1 MSPSKLS
8 WVIHATIAAAL
19 FAVPYNFWLTTP
31 VLQDISIGYWRLL
44 AILVAA
50 GFGIALSLIGIATPA
65 LSFGAIVGLL
75 MGGSIAEWKAS
86 HDVAISPYGAFATHL
101 ESFWREVL
109 ILAATATLAAR
120 FSYLLRKQRPLAR

>member
-1 MSPSKLS
+1 MNPSKLS
-8 WVIHATIAAAL
+8 LVIHATSAAAL

-44 AILVAA
+44 AVLVAA
-50 GFGIALSLIGIATPA
+50 AFGLALSLMGMATPA

-75 MGGSIAEWKAS
+75 MGGSVAEWRAP
-86 HDVAISPYGAFATHL
+86 HDVAISPYGAFAIHL

-109 ILAATATLAAR
+109 ILAAAATLAAR
-120 FSYLLRKQRPLAR
+120 FGYLLRKQRPLVR